1 MHCMGPRCPRLVI
14 FQATWH
20 VYFPVRNIQISFV
33 YYCRHLNGGSRGLKV
48 MGEEVTSAEGSKQ
61 RITAQLN
68 GAVKA
73 LQAAHVKNRTKV
85 AYR

>member
-1 MHCMGPRCPRLVI
+1 M
-14 FQATWH
+14 
-20 VYFPVRNIQISFV
+20 YFPVRNIQISFV